1 MTLLKVENI
10 LKAKI
15 QNISF
20 KVPKKNLPKWAVLV
34 IGISIGIFVPLG
46 YQAGASYLTENSS
59 LNKSLP
65 KNLDYTEVEK
75 VYDALRLNY
84 DGDLDITK
92 IIDGLKSGLVKA
104 AGDPYTTYLSKED
117 NEAFDSQLSGSFTG
131 IGAELI
137 EENNVVVVATPLSG
151 FPAEKA
157 GVKARDVIFKIDD
170 EDATQLSVSEAVK
183 KIRGEK
189 GTTVKLTLIRDG
201 EQLEISIVRDV
212 ITVPSVKSE
221 IVDGI
226 GYMTIYRFGE
236 DTGDLASKYAKEY
249 KNQNVKGVI
258 VDVRNNPGGYLN
270 EAVTVASLW
279 LKKNS
284 VVVEER
290 RGDVSVKV
298 DRALGDP
305 VLSGLKTVVL
315 VNGGSAS
322 ASEILAGALRDN
334 NVATLIGEKTFGKGS
349 VQQIEELESG
359 SALKVTVA
367 KWFTPNGKN
376 INKDGINPDKE
387 VALTIDDAKSNRDPQ
402 KSAAIDFLK

>member
-1 MTLLKVENI
+1 LKE
-10 LKAKI
+10 KI
-15 QNISF
+15 QNVSF
-20 KVPKKNLPKWAVLV
+20 KMTRKNMPKWLVLV
-34 IGISIGIFVPLG
+34 MGISIGLVAPVG
-46 YQAGASYLTENSS
+46 YTSVVTYFTESS
-59 LNKSLP
+59 SVNKTLP
-65 KNLDYTEVEK
+65 KNLDYSEVEK

-84 DGDLDITK
+84 DGNLELSK
-92 IIDGLKSGLVKA
+92 IIDGLKAGLVKS
-104 AGDPYTTYLSKED
+104 AGDPYTTYFSKED

-157 GVKARDVIFKIDD
+157 GVKARDIIFKIDG
-170 EDATQLSVSEAVK
+170 EDATQLSVAEAVK

-201 EQLEISIVRDV
+201 EQLEISIIRDV

-221 IVDGI
+221 ILDGI

-236 DTGDLASKYAKEY
+236 DTGDLAKKYANEY
-249 KNQNVKGVI
+249 KIQNLKGVI

-270 EAVTVASLW
+270 EAVNVASLW

-298 DRALGDP
+298 DRALGNP
-305 VLSGLKTVVL
+305 ILSGMKTVVL

-334 NVATLIGEKTFGKGS
+334 GAATLIGEKTFGKGS
-349 VQQIEELESG
+349 VQQVEELEGG

-376 INKDGINPDKE
+376 INKEGINPDKE
-387 VALTIDDAKSNRDPQ
+387 VALTIDDAKTNKDPQ
-402 KSAAIDFLK
+402 KSAALDFLK